1 MSKTSKNNT
10 NIDLEDLYVKAISG
24 VIKDN
29 PGCLMFVLDVM
40 QQDKDKKLKKA
51 IRHHFLEE

>member
-10 NIDLEDLYVKAISG
+10 NIDLEDLYAEAISG

-40 QQDKDKKLKKA
+40 QQDKDKKTKKGYTTS
-51 IRHHFLEE
+51 FLEE